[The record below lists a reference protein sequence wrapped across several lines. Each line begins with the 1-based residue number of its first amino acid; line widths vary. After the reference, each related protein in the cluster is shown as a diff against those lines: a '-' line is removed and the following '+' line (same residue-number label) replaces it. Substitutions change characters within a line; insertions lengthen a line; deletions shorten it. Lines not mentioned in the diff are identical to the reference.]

1 MHGFIVHFMGYWQA
15 KLTSQYKLSCA
26 RRRAC
31 AAVNF
36 LFRDLLLSNQQADLR
51 NPGK

>member
-1 MHGFIVHFMGYWQA
+1 
-15 KLTSQYKLSCA
+15 
-26 RRRAC
+26 
-31 AAVNF
+31 